1 MSFKDLYGNSE
12 HRRNLAHF
20 AAIATL
26 ASVDGEINEEE
37 LTLLNRFAHKLDITE
52 DEYKEVMKKSNQY
65 PIDPP
70 TSLDRRL
77 ERMYDLFK
85 IIFADH
91 EIDEE
96 ERILIKKY
104 AIGLGYSNDAADKVI
119 SRSIDIFS
127 GKIDFE
133 DYASMVRK

>member
-26 ASVDGEINEEE
+26 ASVDGEINDEE
-37 LTLLNRFAHKLDITE
+37 LTLINRFARKLVISE
-52 DEYKEVMKKSNQY
+52 EEYKTVMKNPSKF

-91 EIDEE
+91 EIDDE
-96 ERILIKKY
+96 ERALINKY

-119 SRSIDIFS
+119 TKSIAIFS